1 MLIPNAYPEAK
12 RVIMHN
18 VWNYNI
24 LNTISNG
31 KLTILL

>member
-1 MLIPNAYPEAK
+1 MLIPNAYHEKK
-12 RVIMHN
+12 RVITPN

-31 KLTILL
+31 KLNILL